1 MRLSPPEFAQ
11 CKIWDAASGKLHK
24 TLPAQGAIRNLAP
37 DDAASHRTQGLPTEL
52 SASFCPVGTRL
63 LATVFLGTATIWDVE
78 TGDKLFVLGDVG
90 KARDI
95 AFSPDGKSLLTVW
108 DDGGM
113 KVWDPHAGG
122 TELLPLGEHKNII
135 GHTTFSPC
143 GRYFASRSRA
153 QGASVRLWRTRDGS
167 HVVTCSEHHRG
178 RDENWVTCVVFSP
191 NGKILSSGGSDG
203 EVIIRR
209 MRDIVQENEQDT

>member
-1 MRLSPPEFAQ
+1 M
-11 CKIWDAASGKLHK
+11 
-24 TLPAQGAIRNLAP
+24 
-37 DDAASHRTQGLPTEL
+37 
-52 SASFCPVGTRL
+52 GTRL

-78 TGDKLFVLGDVG
+78 TGDKLFALGDVG

-95 AFSPDGKSLLTVW
+95 AFSPDGKSLLTAW

-122 TELLPLGEHKNII
+122 TELLPLGECQNIV

-203 EVIIRR
+203 AVIIRR